1 MDVLVT
7 GGTGPLGR
15 LVVERLQVGGSRV
28 RQMSRRGTGP
38 GGVRGDLATG
48 RDLPTALAG
57 AEVVVH
63 AATGVRDRAYW
74 EVDVAGT
81 RRLVQAGGR
90 GPVPHLGYNL
100 IVGAHPLPLGHY
112 P

>member
-15 LVVERLQVGGSRV
+15 LVVERLQDGGHRV

-63 AATGVRDRAYW
+63 TATGVRDRA
-74 EVDVAGT
+74 
-81 RRLVQAGGR
+81 
-90 GPVPHLGYNL
+90 
-100 IVGAHPLPLGHY
+100 
-112 P
+112 